1 MNESKGVQTSI
12 QNMPSM
18 HNHNHE
24 FYASKTRNEY
34 VDQSI

>member
-1 MNESKGVQTSI
+1 MNESKGVQTSM

-18 HNHNHE
+18 HNHNQQ
-24 FYASKTRNEY
+24 YQASKTRNDY